1 MKKII
6 ILVSIVY
13 SMGMQA
19 AFGQVESI
27 NSIYPI
33 SRGLLFPALSGNDST
48 SSVTAFS
55 RQQWF
60 GFKGA
65 PTTYGVHYSGKILH
79 NMGVGVVA
87 LHDQAGPIKN
97 TLVGGDYSYRLR
109 LGRRV
114 SVLGGIRVGVINHSI
129 AFRDLQVIHDGD
141 PNLQQNYTTG
151 FQLNAGWS
159 AAMEIGKFFVAFS
172 EPRIRRFKFK
182 DDSGNTSNFI
192 DATNYYAMSGYRW
205 ETKSLD
211 IEPSVLIRLAQN
223 IPVSSDFNLTLR
235 YRKVI
240 DLSMIYRTKSSYGAR
255 LGILTGKKLYF
266 TYLYEVPSALGA
278 KAGYQS
284 HELALKY
291 LIRK

>member
-6 ILVSIVY
+6 ILFNIICSIGIH
-13 SMGMQA
+13 SGFA
-19 AFGQVESI
+19 QVESM

-33 SRGLLFPALSGNDST
+33 SPGMLFPALSGSDTT
-48 SSVTAFS
+48 SSITAFS
-55 RQQWF
+55 RHQWF

-65 PTTYGVHYSGKILH
+65 PTTYGVHYSGKVQKNI
-79 NMGVGVVA
+79 GVGIIA
-87 LHDQAGPIKN
+87 MHDQAGPIKN
-97 TLVGGDYSYRLR
+97 NLLAGDYGYRLR
-109 LGRRV
+109 FSRKV
-114 SVLGGIRVGVINHSI
+114 SILGGIRVGVFNHTI

-159 AAMEIGKFFVAFS
+159 AALEIGTFFIAFS
-172 EPRIRRFKFK
+172 EPRVRRIKFL

-192 DATNYYAMSGYRW
+192 DAANYYAMSGYRW
-205 ETKSLD
+205 ETENLD
-211 IEPSVLIRLAQN
+211 IEPSILVRMAQN

-255 LGILTGKKLYF
+255 VGILTGKKLYF